1 MAPKLKHNWLLSR
14 HEAAELLRKLA
25 DTLEEGPDE
34 LGQYGIS
41 LAELVNFKI
50 KIDLGEQD
58 ALEVKFTGK
67 GLKTRAEKGP
77 DGSGETGGNYSSCK
91 KRMQE
96 NFNSMR
102 QSVGRGEMPSQ
113 EVVSA
118 FLADS
123 EKMMSQSGYGDEAY
137 PAFAELC
144 TRLRTAVDAE
154 NLSGTA
160 AVIMELSQ
168 AKKSCHARYKEA
180 FSGGRSSS

>member
-1 MAPKLKHNWLLSR
+1 MAPKLKHNWLFSR

-50 KIDLGEQD
+50 KIDLGEHD

-67 GLKTRAEKGP
+67 GLKTGAEKDPG
-77 DGSGETGGNYSSCK
+77 GSGSGGGSYANCK

-96 NFNSMR
+96 NFNAMR
-102 QSVGRGEMPSQ
+102 QSVAQGEAPSR
-113 EVVSA
+113 EAVSA

-123 EKMMSQSGYGDEAY
+123 EKMMSQRGYGDEAY

-144 TRLRTAVDAE
+144 SRLRTAVDAE

-160 AVIMELSQ
+160 AVITELSQ
-168 AKKSCHARYKEA
+168 TKKSCHARYKEA
-180 FSGGRSSS
+180 FSGGRSTS

>member
-1 MAPKLKHNWLLSR
+1 MAAKLKHNWLLSR

-25 DTLEEGPDE
+25 DTLDEGPDE

-50 KIDLGEQD
+50 KIDLGAQD

-67 GLKTRAEKGP
+67 GLKTGAEKDPG
-77 DGSGETGGNYSSCK
+77 GSGGGGSYANCK

-96 NFNSMR
+96 NFNAMR
-102 QSVGRGEMPSQ
+102 QSVAQGEVPSR
-113 EVVSA
+113 EAVSA

-123 EKMMSQSGYGDEAY
+123 GKMMSQRGYGDEAY

-154 NLSGTA
+154 NLSGAA
-160 AVIMELSQ
+160 AVITELSQ

-180 FSGGRSSS
+180 FSGGRSTS